1 MNQFDRIKANVRSYD
16 RTEMLIMPKRNDAAI
31 FMSVHIHNPNLRTYL
46 KEKNLRFFSFVLYAC
61 LITVQRHPVMKRF
74 VMGQKVYEHKRLWIS
89 TVIKK
94 DKTDENTNHFVK
106 FELKEGMKAMDV
118 QTLMDGLISET
129 RSSKIHNTD
138 KLMSFLSSL
147 PGFIFSLAI
156 KIASFLD
163 RLDLLPN
170 AIISSDPL
178 HTGLVIANLGSIKG
192 QSVYHH
198 LFNWGTCSLVMTVGE
213 LSADGHI
220 DITFSIDERIGEG
233 VAFFKAIDDFKAI
246 LEDPYAI
253 DE

>member
-1 MNQFDRIKANVRSYD
+1 
-16 RTEMLIMPKRNDAAI
+16 
-31 FMSVHIHNPNLRTYL
+31 
-46 KEKNLRFFSFVLYAC
+46 
-61 LITVQRHPVMKRF
+61 
-74 VMGQKVYEHKRLWIS
+74 MGQKVYEHKRLWIS

-106 FELKEGMKAMDV
+106 FELKEDMNAMDV

-129 RSSKIHNTD
+129 RLSKIHNTD
-138 KLMSFLSSL
+138 KLMNILSRL
-147 PGFIFSLAI
+147 PGFIFSIAI

-233 VAFFKAIDDFKAI
+233 VAFFKAIDTFKAI
-246 LEDPYAI
+246 FEDPYAI